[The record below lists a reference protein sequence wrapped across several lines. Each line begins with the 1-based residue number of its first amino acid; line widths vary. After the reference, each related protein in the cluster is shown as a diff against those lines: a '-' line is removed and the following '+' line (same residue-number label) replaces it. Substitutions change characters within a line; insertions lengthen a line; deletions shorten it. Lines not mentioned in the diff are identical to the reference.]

1 MQAYSGSHSIIWA
14 CTCTHRVWRKVAPLN
29 VLLNK
34 DNLIKAGITRG
45 MISFGW
51 SLLKFGFIWTS
62 WQAFVCLPLELI
74 HTHKHTVKFHTF
86 TGWIINLELD
96 LAPVRKSPRVQQCLN
111 NNAAVTRQTDAAR
124 APSRNEV
131 SVAKTTLDEAEKFQ
145 GAERIA

>member
-1 MQAYSGSHSIIWA
+1 MVASEIWIY
-14 CTCTHRVWRKVAPLN
+14 LDI
-29 VLLNK
+29 L
-34 DNLIKAGITRG
+34 AG
-45 MISFGW
+45 
-51 SLLKFGFIWTS
+51 
-62 WQAFVCLPLELI
+62 VCLFAPRA
-74 HTHKHTVKFHTF
+74 HTHTRTHTVKFHTF

-111 NNAAVTRQTDAAR
+111 NNAAVTRQTDATR

>member
-14 CTCTHRVWRKVAPLN
+14 CTHRVWRKVAPLN

-62 WQAFVCLPLELI
+62 WQAFVCLPLELT
-74 HTHKHTVKFHTF
+74 HTHTRTHTVQFHTF

-96 LAPVRKSPRVQQCLN
+96 LAPVRKSPRVQQCFN

-145 GAERIA
+145 GA